1 MEKQT
6 TTKTNTIKVVYPNS
20 TSGLA
25 NFMAQEAIIGLKE
38 KVDHS
43 AAIGMMTTTATNIHR
58 DAMYINERWLV
69 KAHLYTLG
77 FKTQKN
83 LLIAVSVIVDMD
95 A

>member
-1 MEKQT
+1 M
-6 TTKTNTIKVVYPNS
+6 KVVYPSS

-43 AAIGMMTTTATNIHR
+43 AAIGMITTTATNIHR

-77 FKTQKN
+77 LKTQKN
-83 LLIAVSVIVDMD
+83 LLIAVRVIVDMD

>member
-1 MEKQT
+1 M
-6 TTKTNTIKVVYPNS
+6 KVVYPSS

-69 KAHLYTLG
+69 KVHLYTLG

>member
-1 MEKQT
+1 M
-6 TTKTNTIKVVYPNS
+6 KVVYPSS
-20 TSGLA
+20 TSDLA

-38 KVDHS
+38 KDDHS
-43 AAIGMMTTTATNIHR
+43 AAIGMMTTTATIIHK
-58 DAMYINERWLV
+58 DARYINERWLV

>member
-1 MEKQT
+1 M
-6 TTKTNTIKVVYPNS
+6 KVVYPSS

-38 KVDHS
+38 KDDHS
-43 AAIGMMTTTATNIHR
+43 AAIGVMTTTATNIHK
-58 DAMYINERWLV
+58 DAVYINERWLV
-69 KAHLYTLG
+69 KAYLYTLG
-77 FKTQKN
+77 FKTQTN